1 MLNMKS
7 VFIENAINVYRTP
20 LFIVVQNIGI
30 RFDDSENN
38 VMFSFDTFYSR
49 NKSRDKEYEHIFRNR
64 KYIDGK
70 RIKTT
75 MHARTYID

>member
-1 MLNMKS
+1 METF
-7 VFIENAINVYRTP
+7 FIEDGINVYRTE

-30 RFDDSENN
+30 RYDDSENN

-49 NKSRDKEYEHIFRNR
+49 NQNRDKEYEHIFRNR

-75 MHARTYID
+75 MHARTYVN

>member
-1 MLNMKS
+1 METF
-7 VFIENAINVYRTP
+7 FIEDAINVYRTD

-30 RFDDSENN
+30 RYDDSENN

-49 NKSRDKEYEHIFRNR
+49 NQSRDKQYEHIFRNR

-75 MHARTYID
+75 MHARTYVN